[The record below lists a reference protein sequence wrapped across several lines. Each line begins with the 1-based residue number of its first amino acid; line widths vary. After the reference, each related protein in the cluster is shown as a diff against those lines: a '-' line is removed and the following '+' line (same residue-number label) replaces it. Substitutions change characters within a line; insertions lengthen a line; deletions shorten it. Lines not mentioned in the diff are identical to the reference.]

1 MRVRHVVVLLGA
13 FAGSGCIMG
22 LAQEVRF
29 VTPLTRV
36 DRPDRTPQPMHGGRF
51 ADDWIAVTWTAEYR
65 RLDADLQVTATGPV
79 VVRWDRA
86 VFVSQE
92 GDESV
97 LVDHV
102 PGQATARSP
111 KPAVTLAPGAS
122 RTESVYPAP
131 RVSSFQDL
139 VGGENVF
146 HHRAEA
152 EAFARGALGKEI
164 RVRLPVEQGGTVRE
178 YVFVF
183 TPRSFEVRRILYA

>member
-1 MRVRHVVVLLGA
+1 MRVRHVVVVVLGA
-13 FAGSGCIMG
+13 FAGTGCIMG
-22 LAQEVRF
+22 MAREVRF

-36 DRPDRTPQPMHGGRF
+36 ERPDRPPQPMQGGRY

-65 RLDADLQVTATGPV
+65 RLDADLRVTSNDPV

-97 LVDHV
+97 LVDH
-102 PGQATARSP
+102 PALHATESR
-111 KPAVTLAPGAS
+111 KLAVTLAPGTS
-122 RTESVYPAP
+122 RTESVYPAT
-131 RVSSFQDL
+131 RVSSFQDI

-164 RVRLPVEQGGTVRE
+164 RVRLPVEQGGTTRE